1 MKKWLMKV
9 MQQNTTLDNQLEL
22 PELDLH
28 GEPVHPAWGMFKEFV
43 NECDQQKCK
52 KARVITGKGK
62 ILKEFTIWA
71 TNHPKISTVYLEAS
85 GGSFL
90 IQIIE

>member
-1 MKKWLMKV
+1 
-9 MQQNTTLDNQLEL
+9 MQKNIVENELEI

-28 GEPVHPAWGMFKEFV
+28 GELVHPAWGRFKTFA
-43 NECDQQKCK
+43 NECHLEHHK

-62 ILKEFTIWA
+62 ILREYTIWA
-71 TNHPKISTVYLEAS
+71 TNHPKVSTVYLEAT

-90 IQIIE
+90 IHFAK

>member
-1 MKKWLMKV
+1 MKKRSIKD
-9 MQQNTTLDNQLEL
+9 MQQNMILDNELEL

-28 GEPVHPAWGMFKEFV
+28 GEPIHPAWGMFKEFV
-43 NECDQQKCK
+43 SECDQQKHK
-52 KARVITGKGK
+52 KARVVTGKGR
-62 ILKEFTIWA
+62 ILREFTIWA

>member
-1 MKKWLMKV
+1 MKDMR
-9 MQQNTTLDNQLEL
+9 QNITLDNELEL

-28 GEPVHPAWGMFKEFV
+28 GEPIHPAWGMFKEFI
-43 NECDQQKCK
+43 NECDQQQYK
-52 KARVITGKGK
+52 KARIITGKGK
-62 ILKEFTIWA
+62 ILREFTIWA
-71 TNHPKISTVYLEAS
+71 TNHPKVSTVYLEAS

>member
-43 NECDQQKCK
+43 NECDQQKHK

-90 IQIIE
+90 SKL

>member
-1 MKKWLMKV
+1 MKD
-9 MQQNTTLDNQLEL
+9 MQQNTTLDNELEL

-28 GEPVHPAWGMFKEFV
+28 GEPVHPAWGMFKEFI
-43 NECDQQKCK
+43 NECDQQQYK
-52 KARVITGKGK
+52 KARIITGKGK
-62 ILKEFTIWA
+62 ILREFTIWA

-90 IQIIE
+90 IQIID

>member
-1 MKKWLMKV
+1 
-9 MQQNTTLDNQLEL
+9 MQKDIQLHQDNDL

-28 GEPVHPAWGMFKEFV
+28 GEEVHPAWNMFKEFA
-43 NECDQQKCK
+43 NECYNSGDV

-71 TNHPKISTVYLEAS
+71 TSHPKVTNVFLEPS
-85 GGSFL
+85 GGSF
-90 IQIIE
+90 IIKFPK

>member
-1 MKKWLMKV
+1 
-9 MQQNTTLDNQLEL
+9 MQKDTKQHQDNNL

-28 GEPVHPAWGMFKEFV
+28 GEEVHTAWNMFKDFA
-43 NECDQQKCK
+43 NECYSSSDNN

-71 TNHPKISTVYLEAS
+71 TNHPKVSTVFLEPT
-85 GGSFL
+85 GGSF
-90 IQIIE
+90 IIKFSK

>member
-1 MKKWLMKV
+1 MR
-9 MQQNTTLDNQLEL
+9 QNITLDNELEL

-28 GEPVHPAWGMFKEFV
+28 GEPIHPAWGMFKEFI
-43 NECDQQKCK
+43 NECDQQQYK
-52 KARVITGKGK
+52 KARIITGKGK
-62 ILKEFTIWA
+62 ILREFTIWA
-71 TNHPKISTVYLEAS
+71 TNHPKVSTVYLEAS